1 MKKVI
6 RNVWMMALVR
16 NVYDVMLNK
25 KRFNIFNV
33 GDVYSKIKWLIKSLI
48 YNDDWMNNY
57 G

>member
-6 RNVWMMALVR
+6 CNVWMMVLVC

-25 KRFNIFNV
+25 KRFNIFDV
-33 GDVYSKIKWLIKSLI
+33 GDVYSKIKCLI

>member
-6 RNVWMMALVR
+6 RNVWMMALVC